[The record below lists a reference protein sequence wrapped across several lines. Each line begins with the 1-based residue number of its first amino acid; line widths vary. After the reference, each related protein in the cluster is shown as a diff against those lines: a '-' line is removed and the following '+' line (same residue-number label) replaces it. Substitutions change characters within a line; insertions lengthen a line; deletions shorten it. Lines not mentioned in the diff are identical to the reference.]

1 MSYLARP
8 GCVLRS
14 ALISFGLLFLPL
26 SIWFVYR
33 DWQRYWG
40 KALALVLAS
49 AAFLW
54 FGLSRREDS
63 WVSRIDDLGPDG
75 PRQ

>member
-1 MSYLARP
+1 MTYLARP

-14 ALISFGLLFLPL
+14 ALVSFGLLFLPL

-40 KALALVLAS
+40 KCVALLLAS
-49 AAFLW
+49 AVFLW
-54 FGLSRREDS
+54 LGLSRRDDS
-63 WVSRIDDLGPDG
+63 WVSRIGDLGPGG
-75 PRQ
+75 PR

>member
-1 MSYLARP
+1 MTYLARP

-40 KALALVLAS
+40 KSVALLLAS
-49 AAFLW
+49 AVFLW
-54 FGLSRREDS
+54 FGLSRRDDS
-63 WVSRIDDLGPDG
+63 WVSRIDDLGPGD
-75 PRQ
+75 PR